1 MDEDG
6 WGHAQA
12 TPSRTARGGV
22 DVYLRGRSLQ
32 SGADEK
38 SDGAAGWCRM
48 RQRSSVPALG
58 RSRQNGPKI
67 QALTVSARILRLAHP
82 QFGIMRVTGFDG
94 IRRFSAAC

>member
-12 TPSRTARGGV
+12 TPSRTARCGV
-22 DVYLRGRSLQ
+22 DVYLRGSCLQ

-38 SDGAAGWCRM
+38 SDGEAGWCRM
-48 RQRSSVPALG
+48 RQRSSVPTLG

-67 QALTVSARILRLAHP
+67 QALTVLVRILRSAHP
-82 QFGIMRVTGFDG
+82 QFGITRVTEFAEM
-94 IRRFSAAC
+94 RRFSAAC